1 MELRG
6 TPSARNAEGVRVVEG
21 NGTMDITLLIRG
33 FVLGFT
39 IAAAVG
45 PIALLCIRRTLAE
58 GRVVGLASGMGVA
71 TADATYGAVAAFGLT
86 AVTDLLV
93 DWRRGLGLVGGLFL
107 LWLAWRTIRSVPGE
121 VASAANGARRGLLG
135 AYLSTLGLTL
145 TNPMT
150 ILSFAALF
158 VGLNVTGGN
167 AAGAALLTLGVF
179 AGSAAW
185 WVVLVT
191 VVGAMRSRLTPAGMR
206 RINVASGALIGAFA
220 LFALATA
227 AIR

>member
-1 MELRG
+1 MEPTLLLRG
-6 TPSARNAEGVRVVEG
+6 
-21 NGTMDITLLIRG
+21 L
-33 FVLGFT
+33 VLGFT

-58 GRVVGLASGMGVA
+58 GRLVGLVSGMGVA
-71 TADATYGAVAAFGLT
+71 TADATYGAVAALGLT
-86 AVTDLLV
+86 AITDLLV
-93 DWRRGLGLVGGLFL
+93 DWRRVLGIVGGAFL
-107 LWLAWRTIRSVPGE
+107 LWLAWRTFRSLPAE
-121 VASAANGARRGLLG
+121 AATTGTNGHRGLPA

-158 VGLNVTGGN
+158 VGLGVTGGD
-167 AAGAALLTLGVF
+167 AAGAASLTLGVF

-191 VVGAMRSRLTPAGMR
+191 AVGAFRSRLTPAGLR
-206 RINVASGALIGAFA
+206 RVNVASGLTIGAFA
-220 LFALATA
+220 VLAMVS
-227 AIR
+227 AIA

>member
-1 MELRG
+1 MEPTLFLRG
-6 TPSARNAEGVRVVEG
+6 
-21 NGTMDITLLIRG
+21 L
-33 FVLGFT
+33 VLGFT

-45 PIALLCIRRTLAE
+45 PISLLCIRRTLAE
-58 GRVVGLASGMGVA
+58 GRLVGLASGMGVA

-93 DWRRGLGLVGGLFL
+93 DWRRALGIVGGAFL
-107 LWLAWRTIRSVPGE
+107 LWLAWRTFRAVPGE
-121 VASAANGARRGLLG
+121 AATDAGNGRRGLAG
-135 AYLSTLGLTL
+135 AYLSILALTL

-158 VGLNVTGGN
+158 VGLGVTGGD
-167 AAGAALLTLGVF
+167 AAGATLLTLGVF

-191 VVGAMRSRLTPAGMR
+191 VVGAVRSRLTTTGLR
-206 RINVASGALIGAFA
+206 RVNVVSGLVIGAFA
-220 LFALATA
+220 LVAIGSALV
-227 AIR
+227 

>member
-1 MELRG
+1 
-6 TPSARNAEGVRVVEG
+6 
-21 NGTMDITLLIRG
+21 MDPNLAVRG

-45 PIALLCIRRTLAE
+45 PISLLCIRRTLAE
-58 GRVVGLASGMGVA
+58 GRVVGLVSGLGVA
-71 TADATYGAVAAFGLT
+71 TADATYGAIAAFSLT

-93 DWRRGLGLVGGLFL
+93 DGRRLLGVVGGVFL
-107 LWLAWRTIRSVPGE
+107 LWLAWRTFRAVPVE
-121 VASAANGARRGLLG
+121 RTSADAGARRGLPA

-158 VGLNVTGGN
+158 VGLGVTGGN
-167 AAGAALLTLGVF
+167 AAGAASLTGGVF

-185 WVVLVT
+185 WVLLVG
-191 VVGAMRSRLTPAGMR
+191 VVGVLRSRVTPRGLRAV
-206 RINVASGALIGAFA
+206 NLVSGLLIGAFA
-220 LFALATA
+220 VVALASSA
-227 AIR
+227 VA

>member
-1 MELRG
+1 
-6 TPSARNAEGVRVVEG
+6 
-21 NGTMDITLLIRG
+21 MDPTLVIRG

-45 PIALLCIRRTLAE
+45 PISLLVIRRTLAE
-58 GRVVGLASGMGVA
+58 GRVVGLVSGLGVA

-93 DWRRGLGLVGGLFL
+93 DGRRVLGVVGGVFL
-107 LWLAWRTIRSVPGE
+107 LWLAWRTLRAVPSE
-121 VASAANGARRGLLG
+121 PASADAGSRRGLAA

-158 VGLNVTGGN
+158 VGLGVTGGD
-167 AAGAALLTLGVF
+167 AAGATSLTAGVF
-179 AGSAAW
+179 AGSAGW
-185 WVVLVT
+185 WVVLVG
-191 VVGAMRSRLTPAGMR
+191 VVGALRSRVTPGRLRAV
-206 RINVASGALIGAFA
+206 NVASGLLIGIFA
-220 LFALATA
+220 AVALASA
-227 AIR
+227 AVG